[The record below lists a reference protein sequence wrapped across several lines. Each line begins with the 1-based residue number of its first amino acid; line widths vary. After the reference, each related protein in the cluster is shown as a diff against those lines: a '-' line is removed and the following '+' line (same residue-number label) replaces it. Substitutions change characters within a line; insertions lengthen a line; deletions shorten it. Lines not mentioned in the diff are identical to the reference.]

1 MAGYW
6 AFSNLQF
13 KYNSITTKSQSNY
26 NRFTIVPKLFAIFR
40 NFNCDSFVKIIIAI
54 SGQSMCIN
62 SNICIDNGLEI
73 VYNEYEYVYLSIKLT
88 EITGGNRMKSPKKKS
103 TVDGMIK
110 AINESLERTR
120 ITLGAESALYQQQAA
135 AVTAILSGTGA
146 VKKGKNGETKISRGK
161 KTEAQ
166 VTRQQLTMIKQTLS
180 MNSLQKEKKRLTA
193 EIRQKR
199 EAMGMK
205 KKDVKAK
212 ITTAELQKEARRKMT
227 MNQRFQAAVDFASD
241 NKNLPYW
248 GNIHSKL
255 KALHQ
260 LKNKKDIYAAQQ
272 DIVSDIIRMRDQAEE
287 SGVVLPQTDI
297 LDDIAENG
305 L

>member
-1 MAGYW
+1 
-6 AFSNLQF
+6 
-13 KYNSITTKSQSNY
+13 
-26 NRFTIVPKLFAIFR
+26 
-40 NFNCDSFVKIIIAI
+40 
-54 SGQSMCIN
+54 
-62 SNICIDNGLEI
+62 
-73 VYNEYEYVYLSIKLT
+73 
-88 EITGGNRMKSPKKKS
+88 MKSPKKKS

-248 GNIHSKL
+248 GAIHSKL